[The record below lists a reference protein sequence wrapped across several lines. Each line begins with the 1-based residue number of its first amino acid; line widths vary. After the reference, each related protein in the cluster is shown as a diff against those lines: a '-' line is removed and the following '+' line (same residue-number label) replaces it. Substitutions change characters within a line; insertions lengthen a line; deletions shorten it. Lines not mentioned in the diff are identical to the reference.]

1 MSQQPVKKDPFKKFN
16 FDEYILDADRL
27 AESFLSPKRRMKL
40 DTDSE
45 GLELIKKKKKAFDE
59 TYSDREMFPIAETKM
74 PITDLPSD
82 LVSYSKSLVSP
93 EKARQGKF
101 VMVKTKIGKNRKTRI
116 Y

>member
-1 MSQQPVKKDPFKKFN
+1 
-16 FDEYILDADRL
+16 
-27 AESFLSPKRRMKL
+27 
-40 DTDSE
+40 
-45 GLELIKKKKKAFDE
+45 
-59 TYSDREMFPIAETKM
+59 M